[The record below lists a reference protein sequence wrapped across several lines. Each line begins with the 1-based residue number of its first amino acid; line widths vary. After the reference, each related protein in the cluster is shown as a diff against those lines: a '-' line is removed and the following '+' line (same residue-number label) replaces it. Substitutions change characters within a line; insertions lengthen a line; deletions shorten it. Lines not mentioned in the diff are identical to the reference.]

1 MRKDFTGP
9 LNAAMRSALEYLER
23 LDDRPVGPT
32 ASLEELRQR
41 FCREWNAEGAEPKQ
55 VIEELVRAVN
65 GGLNNSASA
74 RFYAWVIGGTL
85 PSALAADWMT
95 STWDQNAG
103 MYTVSPASAV
113 VEEAVGEWLKQL
125 FHLPKQTSFALV
137 TGCQMAHTTC
147 LAAARSWLLKQHGW
161 DVELQGMAGSP
172 AITVLCGVRH
182 ATIDRTLRLLGFGDA
197 SIQTVRTKPEALEA
211 VAGAFA
217 GRRCQH
223 RHVRQLR
230 RIDSGC
236 EKIQRVDT
244 RRRCFWHVGGGKPAL
259 RASLP
264 RNAGGALLG
273 H

>member
-55 VIEELVRAVN
+55 VIEELVREVD
-65 GGLNNSASA
+65 GGLNNSPSA

-147 LAAARSWLLKQHGW
+147 TAR
-161 DVELQGMAGSP
+161 M
-172 AITVLCGVRH
+172 
-182 ATIDRTLRLLGFGDA
+182 
-197 SIQTVRTKPEALEA
+197 
-211 VAGAFA
+211 
-217 GRRCQH
+217 GRRTSRHGRFPRDHGLMRSAPRHH
-223 RHVRQLR
+223 RPNSAPAG
-230 RIDSGC
+230 I
-236 EKIQRVDT
+236 
-244 RRRCFWHVGGGKPAL
+244 RRRFHPNCTYKT
-259 RASLP
+259 
-264 RNAGGALLG
+264 
-273 H
+273 